1 MIEPTGAEL
10 QVFGKVGTTAVTAS
24 LRGCPAVRE
33 GDVVPFAFP
42 AGGIHLFDK
51 ATGTRLD

>member
-1 MIEPTGAEL
+1 MIEPKGADL
-10 QVFGKVGTTAVTAS
+10 QVFGKVGTTAVTAT

-51 ATGTRLD
+51 AIGARLN